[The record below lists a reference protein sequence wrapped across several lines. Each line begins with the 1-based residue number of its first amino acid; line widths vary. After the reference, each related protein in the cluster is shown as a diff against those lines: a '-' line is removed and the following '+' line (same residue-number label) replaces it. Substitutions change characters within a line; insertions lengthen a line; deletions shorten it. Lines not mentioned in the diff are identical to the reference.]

1 MEACLFVLNGPNA
14 GTLIKLGEENL
25 IGRSPECL
33 IHSNDPTVSRKHCR
47 ILRETLSFVLE
58 DIGSLNGTA
67 LNGKN
72 LTSPS
77 ELKDGDKINA
87 AAIEFKFLLDCTPSD
102 QFPPDKN
109 PTLKYPDHSPQY

>member
-14 GTLIKLGEENL
+14 GALIKLGEENL
-25 IGRSPECL
+25 IGRSPECF

-47 ILRETLSFVLE
+47 ILRESLRFVLE
-58 DIGSLNGTA
+58 DLGSLNDTA
-67 LNGKN
+67 LNGRN

-87 AAIEFKFLLDCTPSD
+87 AAIEFKFLLGCSASD
-102 QFPPDKN
+102 QVPPDKN
-109 PTLKYPDHSPQY
+109 PTLKYPDQYPQG